1 MAHWKAK
8 WFPMIVALFPV
19 TFPLYLFK
27 GTLMGVPLTLV
38 ELLLGVIVLLF
49 IFTERIWEPK
59 WWSRNWSHWK
69 LWPIALFVLAAFI
82 SAFMVQGSL
91 EWLDGNIFEAQMR
104 ALGILKGWIL
114 APLIYFAIA
123 RHVFSER
130 PSLVTVSLDAL
141 LCGGMVLA
149 FLAIQQEA
157 SGEFLTADGR
167 ASGPFE
173 SANYL
178 SLYLGPM
185 VVYGLLQSVQEKVW
199 DFRRTARLLL
209 TIVVAIGLAF
219 TESYASWIAVFGTIG
234 LWSLLSFS
242 SIDKKWRRIISGSLV
257 AAVLI
262 VIASQLGSDKFTQFF
277 ELAERSSSSVRL
289 EVYEISLKLLTQHP
303 IFGLGLGQF
312 EWFYQTQA
320 VELLGQEPFEW
331 VMLHPH
337 NIVFAMWLNMGIVGL
352 IGFIWLCVKALAWL
366 FEKDKKGR
374 RVAAFMLVSIL
385 IHGLF
390 DTPYF
395 KNDLAFQF
403 WLLMAILI

>member
-1 MAHWKAK
+1 
-8 WFPMIVALFPV
+8 MIVALFPV

-27 GTLMGVPLTLV
+27 GTWMGVPLTLV
-38 ELLLGVIVLLF
+38 ELFLGAIVLLF
-49 IFTERIWEPK
+49 IFTERVWEPK

-69 LWPIALFVLAAFI
+69 IWPLALFVLAAFI
-82 SAFMVQGSL
+82 STFMVQGNL
-91 EWLDGNIFEAQMR
+91 EWLDGNTFEASTR

-114 APLIYFAIA
+114 APLVYFAIA

-141 LCGGMVLA
+141 LLGGVVLA
-149 FLAIQQEA
+149 SSAIQQEV

-185 VVYGLLQSVQEKVW
+185 VVYGFLQSVQGKVW
-199 DFRRTARLLL
+199 DFRRTARLLAAF
-209 TIVVAIGLAF
+209 VVAIGLAF
-219 TESYASWIAVFGTIG
+219 TESYAAWIAVFSSFG
-234 LWSLLSFS
+234 LWSLFSLSS
-242 SIDKKWRRIISGSLV
+242 LNKKWRWVLCGGLAAAIILVIGSQ
-257 AAVLI
+257 I
-262 VIASQLGSDKFTQFF
+262 GTDKFTQFL

-289 EVYEISLKLLTQHP
+289 EVYEISLKLLSQHP
-303 IFGLGLGQF
+303 LFGLGLGQF

-320 VELLGQEPFEW
+320 VELLGHQPFEW

-337 NIVFAMWLNMGIVGL
+337 NIVLAMWLNMGLLGL
-352 IGFIWLCVKALAWL
+352 VSFVWLCVKALAWI

-374 RVAAFMLVSIL
+374 RVAAFMLVTIL
-385 IHGLF
+385 VHGLF